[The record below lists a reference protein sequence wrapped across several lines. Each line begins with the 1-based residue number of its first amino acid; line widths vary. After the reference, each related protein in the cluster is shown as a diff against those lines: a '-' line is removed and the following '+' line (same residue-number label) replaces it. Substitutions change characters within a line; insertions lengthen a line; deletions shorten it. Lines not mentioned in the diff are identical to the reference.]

1 MSSSSMKINTL
12 SKSPEIPYM
21 ISAKKLRT
29 PPRHSAV
36 GQQGI
41 ALVVSLV
48 LLVAMTII
56 GVATLSSTRLNEK
69 ISGNA
74 QQKAISFEAAESAI
88 ATMWDAESLIGT
100 LEQIP
105 NGIFNNPVPVVP
117 PGLAD
122 QLSEDFDQTNGF
134 GKNVDIDAGVTVQ
147 YCGEL
152 ALPAGTGAS
161 ADESQVQLHGVV
173 FDVNGFAS
181 IAGSK
186 ARSDH
191 IQRGYVV
198 RPKTGRTGNCTVPGA

>member
-1 MSSSSMKINTL
+1 MNNSSKLEMPVQGHPMLAKQNPSMGFNPVNRQRGL
-12 SKSPEIPYM
+12 
-21 ISAKKLRT
+21 
-29 PPRHSAV
+29 
-36 GQQGI
+36 

-56 GVATLSSTRLNEK
+56 GVATLKSTRLNEK

-88 ATMWDAESLIGT
+88 ATMWDAQSLTST

-105 NGIFNNPVPVVP
+105 NGIFNNPLPVVP
-117 PGLAD
+117 AGLAD
-122 QLSEDFDQTNGF
+122 QLSADFDQTNEHGVS
-134 GKNVDIDAGVTVQ
+134 VDIDAGVTVQ

-161 ADESQVQLHGVV
+161 ADESEVQLQGIV

-181 IAGSK
+181 IAGSN

-191 IQRGYVV
+191 IQRGYVI

>member
-1 MSSSSMKINTL
+1 MNSSSPKIATMPIQRMTT
-12 SKSPEIPYM
+12 SV
-21 ISAKKLRT
+21 ISAARMECY
-29 PPRHSAV
+29 PAAR
-36 GQQGI
+36 QQGL

-88 ATMWDAESLIGT
+88 ATMWDAQSLIGT

-105 NGIFNNPVPVVP
+105 DGIFNNPLPVVP
-117 PGLAD
+117 PGLDD
-122 QLSEDFDQTNGF
+122 QLSADFDQSNGF
-134 GKNVDIDAGVTVQ
+134 GVSVDIDAAVTVQ
-147 YCGEL
+147 YCGEMS
-152 ALPAGTGAS
+152 LPAGTGTS
-161 ADESQVQLHGVV
+161 ADESQVQMSGVV
-173 FDVNGFAS
+173 FDVVGTAS

-186 ARSDH
+186 ARSQN

-198 RPKTGRTGNCTVPGA
+198 RPKTGRAGNCVVPGV

>member
-1 MSSSSMKINTL
+1 MSSSSNKINKM
-12 SKSPEIPYM
+12 SKSPKVQGM
-21 ISAKKLRT
+21 MSAENIYTQRNH
-29 PPRHSAV
+29 PAV
-36 GQQGI
+36 RQQGI

-69 ISGNA
+69 IAGNA

-88 ATMWDAESLIGT
+88 ATMWDAQSLVDT
-100 LEQIP
+100 LKQIP
-105 NGIFNNPVPVVP
+105 NGIFNNPAPVVP
-117 PGLAD
+117 PGLAN

-134 GKNVDIDAGVTVQ
+134 GKSVDIDAGVTVQ

-161 ADESQVQLHGVV
+161 ADESQVQLQGVV

-181 IAGSK
+181 VAGSK

-198 RPKTGRTGNCTVPGA
+198 RPKTGRTGNCTMP